1 MRIKKILLEHKK
13 GAKETIITHNRLNGL
28 GINFIPCRN
37 YSFQEEKL
45 KGREIIG
52 LILLIIILI
61 LAMIIGGQTYPY

>member
-1 MRIKKILLEHKK
+1 MEWEKVLLKHKK
-13 GAKETIITHNRLNGL
+13 GAKETIITHNRLYGL

-45 KGREIIG
+45 KGREIMG
-52 LILLIIILI
+52 LIILIIILI